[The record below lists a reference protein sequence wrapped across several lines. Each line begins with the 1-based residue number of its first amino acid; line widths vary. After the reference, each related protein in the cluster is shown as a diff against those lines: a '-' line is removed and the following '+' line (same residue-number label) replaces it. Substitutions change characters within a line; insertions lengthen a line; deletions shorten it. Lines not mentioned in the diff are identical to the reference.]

1 MERLPDQVPFN
12 QQAPNCS
19 NAVPR
24 PPVLSWMRGVP
35 VSFPARDD
43 RSLTVGDFPALALR
57 PRDGLNH
64 CRK

>member
-1 MERLPDQVPFN
+1 MERLPDQAPFT
-12 QQAPNCS
+12 QQAPNRS
-19 NAVPR
+19 KAVPS

-35 VSFPARDD
+35 VSFPARD

-57 PRDGLNH
+57 PRDRLNH